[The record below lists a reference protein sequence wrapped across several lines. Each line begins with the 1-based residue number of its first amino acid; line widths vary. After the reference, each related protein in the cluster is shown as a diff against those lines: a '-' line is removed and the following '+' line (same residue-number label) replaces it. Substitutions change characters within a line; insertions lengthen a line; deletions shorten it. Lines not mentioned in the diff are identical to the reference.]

1 MRRILMTAFQF
12 PPFFG
17 SSGSRRALA
26 FVSYLRRYG
35 WDPIVLTANDS
46 AYERTSTEELAR
58 IPPDVEVIRA
68 HAWDTGRHFAIRG
81 RYPGWLAVPDRWWTW
96 RLFAVRAG
104 LEAVRRLRPDVVW
117 STYPITTAHEIAAR
131 VAARS
136 GLPWIAD
143 IRDPMV
149 EYDPYS
155 GIAYPTDPR
164 VRAVRLGVERT
175 IAERASRAVFVTR
188 GARRICEERYGK
200 EAARRF
206 VVIPNGY
213 DEQEFAEAANGLAPY
228 APDAHSFRL
237 VHSGTVYPGDER
249 SPAPL
254 FEALKRLRASGS
266 LPAGFRLVLR
276 ATGYDAM
283 VAELVDS
290 LGVRDLVEIAPS
302 LPYREALREMLTA
315 DALLLIQGSA
325 SNPAIP
331 AKLYE
336 YLRAA
341 RPMLGLVHPDG
352 DSHEILERLG
362 AATLARHDDADSI
375 ERALRLFFAEWRS
388 GLPRIAPPAVAAQFS
403 RSAQTGEFAAL
414 LDAVVD
420 ERRRC
425 ATVTTLR

>member
-26 FVSYLRRYG
+26 FVTYLRAHG
-35 WDPIVLTANDS
+35 WEPIVLTAVPD
-46 AYERTSTEELAR
+46 AYERTSAEELAR
-58 IPPDVEVIRA
+58 IPSGVEVVRA
-68 HAWDTGRHFAIRG
+68 RAFDTGRHFSIRG

-96 RLFAVRAG
+96 RPFAVRAG
-104 LEAVRRLRPDVVW
+104 LEAVRKYRPDVVW
-117 STYPITTAHEIAAR
+117 STYPITTAHEIGARIAAR
-131 VAARS
+131 T
-136 GLPWIAD
+136 GLPWVAD

-164 VRAVRLGVERT
+164 VRTVRLRVERT
-175 IAERASRAVFVTR
+175 IARRAARAVFVTR
-188 GARRICEERYGK
+188 GARRICEERYGA

-206 VVIPNGY
+206 VVVPNGY
-213 DEQEFAEAANGLAPY
+213 DENEFAEAERDLPAY
-228 APDAHSFRL
+228 APGAESFRL

-254 FEALKRLRASGS
+254 FEALKRLRATGS
-266 LPAGFRLVLR
+266 LPPGFRLVLR

-283 VAELVDS
+283 VAQLVAALDVS
-290 LGVRDLVEIAPS
+290 DLVEIAPS
-302 LPYREALREMLTA
+302 LPYRAALREMLTA

-336 YLRAA
+336 YLRAG
-341 RPMLGLVHPDG
+341 RPMLGLVHPEG

-375 ERALRLFFAEWRS
+375 ERALRRFFDDWRE
-388 GLPRIAPPAVAAQFS
+388 GAQRVVPRAVAAQFS
-403 RSAQTGEFAAL
+403 REAQTGDFAAL
-414 LDAVVD
+414 LDQVVA
-420 ERRRC
+420 ERVRG
-425 ATVTTLR
+425 ASVAGAP